1 MMENLASQVL
11 LDQLESQVP
20 LDHQANGGLLDLLDL
35 RDDKARRVLRESL
48 VWRVPR
54 EKLVLLVPKVHQEN
68 LALRVSEVS
77 LAQLV
82 NKDFLVP
89 QGQMDLL
96 DQWAPQVYQA

>member
-1 MMENLASQVL
+1 MENLASQVL
-11 LDQLESQVP
+11 LDQLESQVH
-20 LDHQANGGLLDLLDL
+20 LDHRANGGLLDLLDL
-35 RDDKARRVLRESL
+35 RDDKARKEPRESL
-48 VWRVPR
+48 VWRDPR

-96 DQWAPQVYQA
+96 GQWAPQVYQA